1 MAWDRGT
8 TSAKLAQEWQ
18 QADMSEVKTF
28 GGWHVKPFIMAP
40 KRSAAASGA
49 VPKRKR
55 KMLTIAEKEY
65 AGLQVNEPKVRD
77 GMEVVEQPK
86 DDLFPCACPTE
97 LVKVKIPFGIKFL
110 DAVISVPM
118 RGLHVHVGV
127 VLTHGAGGDLH
138 FRHLVSMATS
148 LASNGVL
155 CVRFTCKGLN
165 LSYRT
170 KAYRAVV
177 CVKGLLRHCHNVLDL
192 LRSKAFKL
200 EVSVL
205 HGILYSYNHRLHH
218 HKPFKAM
225 KQVDQ
230 CLKRVYDMKLEAI
243 LQDLKDMCP
252 TILPKLSVQF
262 IRWEEYIV
270 LNVVVIG
277 MLSRLW
283 VLFKGVL
290 QCMAPLYEN
299 TFALTQEVSHVQQL
313 PFVKDFTF
321 PCDIASFLGPAYLEA
336 VNMAPPKV
344 PVIRGAKIGRQS
356 KAKLL
361 DKLFVSELPESN
373 KREKMH
379 QKFKPALRRRKHVDL
394 GTPVLERRP
403 EVQGELSPFD
413 VKDLLRPPGFKLTT
427 VESTDFLK
435 KGTKDVLPDTNLIHL
450 RKSFASEIHGA
461 RSFQDLTEHL
471 KKMVCCF
478 REKNLKERNAF
489 LRGLLLKCVR
499 LKHLESRGYRLT
511 LKMKCLKRSICKSLV
526 GQILPKKRL
535 NSQKRWSLKAHFQR
549 NIPLWNKK
557 LSVEQ
562 KATVSL
568 HEHMPG
574 SNGGVQTFISN
585 HSNQRST
592 SRPLTSHKGL
602 QLKSSGKCTSDR
614 DSISPSLNTR
624 TELKCGTADDA
635 IDNIFERIGL

>member
-1 MAWDRGT
+1 
-8 TSAKLAQEWQ
+8 
-18 QADMSEVKTF
+18 
-28 GGWHVKPFIMAP
+28 
-40 KRSAAASGA
+40 
-49 VPKRKR
+49 
-55 KMLTIAEKEY
+55 
-65 AGLQVNEPKVRD
+65 
-77 GMEVVEQPK
+77 
-86 DDLFPCACPTE
+86 
-97 LVKVKIPFGIKFL
+97 
-110 DAVISVPM
+110 M
-118 RGLHVHVGV
+118 RA
-127 VLTHGAGGDLH
+127 THGAC
-138 FRHLVSMATS
+138 LVKMATE
-148 LASNGVL
+148 LWNRVEI
-155 CVRFTCKGLN
+155 VRPCTISTINFSFSKG
-165 LSYRT
+165 T
-170 KAYRAVV
+170 GK

-252 TILPKLSVQF
+252 TILPKSTPKGSVHEVPSQPMLEWFLLKILGSCKLLLCAMDSCSKAFQLSVQF